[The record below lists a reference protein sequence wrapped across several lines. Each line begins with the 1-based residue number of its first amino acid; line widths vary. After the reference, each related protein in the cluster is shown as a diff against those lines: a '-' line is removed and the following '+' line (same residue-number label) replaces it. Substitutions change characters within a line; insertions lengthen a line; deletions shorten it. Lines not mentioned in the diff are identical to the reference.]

1 MSDLLTTI
9 LFGTCEIPDVPSRK
23 IVFDDRSL
31 WVATLPV
38 KKRKEAARAVVTE
51 VLKSNPGDWYSV
63 AMVSAECRIC
73 ADTASKVLNQ
83 LASEHIVLKRRGSAG
98 KRGGKMAIF
107 KWVEKRAEK

>member
-1 MSDLLTTI
+1 MSCHLQTI
-9 LFGTCEIPDVPSRK
+9 LLGTFVPPDVPGRK

-38 KKRKEAARAVVTE
+38 KKRKEAARAVVIE
-51 VLKSNPGDWYSV
+51 VLQSKPGDWYSV

-73 ADTASKVLNQ
+73 TDTASKVLNQ